1 VLHPRLPGIAKADLR
16 IDVGVPGKQRAL
28 GDCMRLAGLTVVLWS
43 LAAAPAPARAHPP
56 TRYAYTL
63 VDVGT
68 FGGPQAGQGN
78 SASLNESGAVVGT
91 ADTSVLDPFGVNES
105 GAFNGDP
112 FVQHAYSWQRGT
124 LTDLGALG
132 SQPANN
138 SSYTNAINERG
149 HAAGLSDNGSIDP
162 LLGTAET
169 DAVLWRNGT
178 INDLGTLGGHESQA
192 FALNDRDQ
200 VVGVAA
206 NAVPDAVSMLGWGA
220 QARAF
225 LWQRGRMRDLGTL
238 GGPDSF
244 GWAVNDRGQVA
255 GVSYTS
261 AVPNPATGQ
270 PPIDAF
276 LWDRGR
282 MRDLGSLGGSLPVFG
297 GIAGMNERGEIAG
310 QSNLAGDQTAHPYF
324 WDGRGMIDLG
334 TLGGDNGS
342 ASAINERG
350 VVAGT
355 SDLADGTHFGF
366 LWANG
371 RLHALP
377 PVGGA
382 PCSFASDV
390 NARGQAVGSA
400 TTCSEVLAA
409 VLWTHGVGVDLNTL
423 VAPSTLHMT
432 AASSINDVGD
442 IIGEGVLPNGDRH
455 DFVLIPNTRS

>member
-1 VLHPRLPGIAKADLR
+1 VSNRTLQGIVEADVHM
-16 IDVGVPGKQRAL
+16 DVRVVRRPPARGKY
-28 GDCMRLAGLTVVLWS
+28 MRLAGLTVLLWS
-43 LAAAPAPARAHPP
+43 LAAAATPAHAHPP
-56 TRYAYTL
+56 TRYPYTL
-63 VDVGT
+63 VDIGT
-68 FGGPQAGQGN
+68 FGGPQADQGN
-78 SASLNESGAVVGT
+78 SASLNESGVVVGT
-91 ADTSVLDPFGVNES
+91 ADTSVLDPFGASES

-132 SQPANN
+132 SQPAAN
-138 SSYTNAINERG
+138 SSYTNAINARG

-169 DAVLWRNGT
+169 EAVLWRNGT
-178 INDLGTLGGHESQA
+178 ISDLGTLGGHESQA

-206 NAVPDAVSMLGWGA
+206 NTVSDAVSMLGWGT

-225 LWQRGRMRDLGTL
+225 LWQAGTMRDLGTL

-244 GWAVNDRGQVA
+244 GWSVNDRGQVA

-261 AVPNPATGQ
+261 AVPKSATGQ
-270 PPIDAF
+270 PPIDVF
-276 LWDRGR
+276 LWEHGR
-282 MRDLGSLGGSLPVFG
+282 MRDLGSLGGSVPVFD
-297 GIAGMNERGEIAG
+297 GIAGINERGEIAG
-310 QSNLAGDQTAHPYF
+310 QSNLAGDRTAHPF
-324 WDGRGMIDLG
+324 LWDGTGMIDLG
-334 TLGGDNGS
+334 TLGGDNGH
-342 ASAINERG
+342 ASAINDRG

-366 LWANG
+366 LWMNG
-371 RLHALP
+371 RLHPLP

-382 PCSFASDV
+382 ACSFASDV
-390 NARGQAVGSA
+390 NARSQAVGSA
-400 TTCSEVLAA
+400 TTCSVVLAA

-432 AASSINDVGD
+432 AASSINDAGD
-442 IIGEGVLPNGDRH
+442 IIGEGVLPNGNLH
-455 DFVLIPNTRS
+455 NFVLIPNHHR